1 MKTTLF
7 IEDTVSVQSDNNQ
20 GKLQNS
26 VNREMTKVMD
36 WLTTNKLSLNMSKT
50 KYILIFPNKHVG
62 TESFTINANS
72 NRMEII

>member
-50 KYILIFPNKHVG
+50 KYILK
-62 TESFTINANS
+62 SQIN
-72 NRMEII
+72 M